1 MIVFYG
7 SPMSS
12 AGRTHWMLEEIGVPY
27 EYKRISLRD
36 GDNKKPEFLKINPAG
51 KIPTL
56 VDGDLVLTES
66 MAINFYL
73 AEKYG
78 KGLMPADL
86 VGRARVYEWSF
97 WAIANVQPLLLAIL
111 LNTMI
116 RPEAERDPQ
125 AVSAARE
132 QLPPYVD
139 VLNRALQGKEYLVGD
154 RFTVADLNAASVIG
168 LTAFVGIDLS
178 AYANVQAW
186 SSRVQARPAFA
197 KSLD

>member
-12 AGRTHWMLEEIGVPY
+12 AGRTHWMLEEVGVPY
-27 EYKRISLRD
+27 DYKRISLRD
-36 GDNKKPEFLKINPAG
+36 GDNKKPEFLKVSPGG
-51 KIPTL
+51 KIPCL
-56 VDGDLVLTES
+56 VDGNVTLTES

-78 KGLMPADL
+78 KGLMPTDA
-86 VGRARVYEWSF
+86 VERAHVYEWSF
-97 WAIANVQPLLLAIL
+97 WSITNVQPLFLAIL

-116 RPEAERDPQ
+116 RPEAERDAK
-125 AVSAARE
+125 AVDAAR
-132 QLPPYVD
+132 QQIPPYLD
-139 VLNRALQGKEYLVGD
+139 FLNRALQGKEYLVGN

-168 LTAFVGIDLS
+168 LGSFVGVDFS

-186 SSRVQARPAFA
+186 SNRLQGRPAFA
-197 KSLD
+197 KSMD

>member
-12 AGRTHWMLEEIGVPY
+12 AGRTHWMLEEVGVPY
-27 EYKRISLRD
+27 DYKRISLRD
-36 GDNKKPEFLKINPAG
+36 GDNKKPEFLKVSPGG
-51 KIPTL
+51 KIPCL
-56 VDGDLVLTES
+56 VDGNVTLTES

-78 KGLMPADL
+78 KGLMPTDA
-86 VGRARVYEWSF
+86 VERAHVYEWSF
-97 WAIANVQPLLLAIL
+97 WAITNVQPLFLAIL

-116 RPEAERDPQ
+116 RPEAERDAK
-125 AVSAARE
+125 AVDAAR
-132 QLPPYVD
+132 QQIPPYVD
-139 VLNRALQGKEYLVGD
+139 FLNRALQGKEYLVGN

-168 LTAFVGIDLS
+168 LGSFVGVDFS

-186 SSRVQARPAFA
+186 SSRVQGRPAFA
-197 KSLD
+197 KSMD